1 MLAAHA
7 GTVLAPPRGE
17 SYSLRMR
24 IRAPLLLCLLLVGCT
39 YAETTAFSRPISCA
53 RATSRPGSGV
63 IHSVG
68 VLRGARTAGTGADS
82 KRDRPDRNLYRL
94 YVLMDSDGFQ
104 TVDIDSSRFLVGE
117 AVELTNDGRVVRVSG
132 TTFGARSEG
141 IAEPGV
147 YLQSLTADRR

>member
-1 MLAAHA
+1 MLAALA
-7 GTVLAPPRGE
+7 GPGKLFF
-17 SYSLRMR
+17 RMR
-24 IRAPLLLCLLLVGCT
+24 IRVPLLLCLLLMGCT
-39 YAETTAFSRPISCA
+39 YAWDDSLLEANIVRPGNFKA
-53 RATSRPGSGV
+53 GSGV

-82 KRDRPDRNLYRL
+82 KGDRPDRNLYRL

-104 TVDIDSSRFLVGE
+104 AVDIDSSRFLAGE

-141 IAEPGV
+141 
-147 YLQSLTADRR
+147 DR